1 MPEDK
6 FDNEYDVIIFAL
18 STILDQLER
27 QDQLFAAQCIWWLA
41 SIIQYMEILLF
52 YRQYQIFPSYY
63 VKNCIVTPLPAVN
76 KEVQPEEEIPALDL
90 AEGIIEESERQSLQ
104 GDLAT
109 PQTVLGSMRSRR
121 VFKPQKLK
129 QKELKQQYPGRSIKQ
144 LQMIRD
150 SLRKD
155 GLILYVKIQG

>member
-1 MPEDK
+1 MPGHK
-6 FDNEYDVIIFAL
+6 FNNEYDMIIFAL
-18 STILDQLER
+18 STILNQLER
-27 QDQLFAAQCIWWLA
+27 QNQIFAAQCIWWLA

-52 YRQYQIFPSYY
+52 YWRYQIFPSYY

-76 KEVQPEEEIPALDL
+76 EEVQPEKEIPELDL
-90 AEGIIEESERQSLQ
+90 AEGIIEESEHQSLQ

-109 PQTVLGSMRSRR
+109 PRTVLGSTRSRR

-129 QKELKQQYPGRSIKQ
+129 QKELKQWYPRRSNKQ

-150 SLRKD
+150 SLRTD
-155 GLILYVKIQG
+155 GLIL